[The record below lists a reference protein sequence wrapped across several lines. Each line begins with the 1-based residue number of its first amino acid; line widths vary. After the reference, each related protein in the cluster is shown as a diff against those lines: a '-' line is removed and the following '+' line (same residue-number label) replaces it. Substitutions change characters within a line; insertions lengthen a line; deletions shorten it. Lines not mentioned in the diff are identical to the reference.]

1 MPMREW
7 RRSTVLPSFLFDL
20 RQRERTV
27 MAPGTTSLARERAD
41 ELSGDAGMVEGPL
54 HGYHHETYVVTL
66 PAVAGEAGQ
75 GRWKCR
81 EPRPGLLWF
90 DRRCFASEEQLIRA
104 LEGRIE
110 GIPGLVPHLPEHSD
124 LQRFIEGS
132 TLGALYGSGSEIPFA
147 LFEQIVSLF
156 RQLAGVKIGSLDVE
170 RTCVPEDRPADGN
183 TAGFMERL
191 IVFTEEGVYRRNM
204 LDEVL
209 FRGLG
214 LDGDPFGN
222 LRERVSGL
230 TARPFCLLHAD
241 LHRENFVV
249 DAERRL
255 WTIDWELA
263 MFGDPLYDL
272 ATHLYLMRYPADQE
286 RWMTKHW
293 CEAVERVAPGS
304 SAGWKTDLPKLLA
317 FKQAQSVFTDVIRTA
332 LSLEEVGGAV
342 DGDLL
347 EAAGDRI
354 LTVLAAGA
362 EPLGSEV
369 PPMEKVTTSLGEWL
383 EARAQSPDAR

>member
-1 MPMREW
+1 
-7 RRSTVLPSFLFDL
+7 
-20 RQRERTV
+20 
-27 MAPGTTSLARERAD
+27 MAPGTTSLARERAV
-41 ELSGDAGMVEGPL
+41 ELSGDESLVEGPL
-54 HGYHHETYVVTL
+54 QGYHHETYVIPL
-66 PAVAGEAGQ
+66 PAEVKGAEQ

-81 EPRPGLLWF
+81 EPRPDPLWF
-90 DRRCFASEEQLIRA
+90 DRRCFASEEQVLRA
-104 LEGRIE
+104 LDGRIE
-110 GIPGLVPHLPEHSD
+110 GVPGLIQAGSAS
-124 LQRFIEGS
+124 LQRFIEGT
-132 TLGALYGSGSEIPFA
+132 TLGALHGSGTEIPFA
-147 LFEQIVSLF
+147 LFEQIVALF

-191 IVFTEEGVYRRNM
+191 IVFTEDGVYRRNM
-204 LDEVL
+204 QDEVL

-214 LDGDPFGN
+214 LDGDPFGI

-304 SAGWKTDLPKLLA
+304 SAGWKADLPKLLA

-347 EAAGDRI
+347 DAAGDRI